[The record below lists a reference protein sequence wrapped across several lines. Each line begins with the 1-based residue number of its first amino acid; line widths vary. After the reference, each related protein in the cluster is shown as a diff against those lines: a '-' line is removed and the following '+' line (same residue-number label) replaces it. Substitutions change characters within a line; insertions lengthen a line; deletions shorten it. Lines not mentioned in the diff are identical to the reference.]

1 MQKFIDNVL
10 IPIGLILAATLFTA
24 AVIFAIA
31 GTMMVVVSLL
41 R

>member
-1 MQKFIDNVL
+1 MQKFIDHVL
-10 IPIGLILAATLFTA
+10 IPVGLILVATLFTA

-31 GTMMVVVSLL
+31 GTMMVIVSVL